1 MGQFV
6 DYNAWVSLLITD
18 AWVNK
23 LRELITGGKMSRET
37 IFIIGQNNFQ
47 TTLAMFPLSADFFF
61 TVILSSDI
69 INVYCLHYNNSMVS
83 P

>member
-1 MGQFV
+1 MGQLV

-23 LRELITGGKMSRET
+23 LRELITGGKMPRET

-47 TTLAMFPLSADFFF
+47 RALAMFPLSADFFPHCYPF
-61 TVILSSDI
+61 PP
-69 INVYCLHYNNSMVS
+69 YHQCLLLALQ
-83 P
+83 